1 MEHKDI
7 LDMYAVNLNEGK
19 RPDIMVC
26 SNNMTIPSG
35 KYSFSKPKGIYEL
48 KITEAV
54 ILDEGLSNPF
64 VMKEGKSMFSIQFE
78 ETINTVH
85 MVDVK
90 GMNSLNF
97 NVLFIP
103 ENILDCRWKE
113 NRRQV
118 VDGNNCSDVDLVQG
132 EDRSFTVRYTVTLSD
147 VATGK
152 KGESVTDEVKIDI
165 AKFEHVQPAFKFIPK
180 SQYADGIE
188 YNANSDGPIEIGE
201 LRVSNNSKFLAAPAI
216 DTTFELVG
224 KVDEHTIPGLLTLG
238 DPVET
243 VKYWDRA
250 GFLIPND
257 SAVPNDW
264 MRETTSRIALR
275 GLDTNKDASAE
286 GNESYVVFPVYWN
299 MDKIENPS
307 EDVAVNIGVKFCS
320 KKSYERRLSEFQ
332 EDSSNVILF
341 KRNLEIIDLEI
352 SFDDYEDLTVAE
364 RNVAEDGC
372 ENVEEVHYPKN
383 DPISVSQEFNLTLK
397 LANTATA
404 GSVHSAVVVKD
415 FVFGRPVMENVEI
428 ELTGK
433 EDMMSS
439 LFSIE
444 GDLASESSYF
454 RLTQS
459 ESVDLNIT
467 YRPRYISSIKVDGET
482 AYSAQLKFPYSFKYV
497 IDKDGAADL
506 KFVEAK
512 GVVNFKVAQIASEEW
527 LCVDFGSSA
536 VVGAYG
542 AGMSDEAGAA
552 VDNIIKLKPRKEKCL
567 LKCFPNLNDAAQ
579 KIRRTDV
586 SESSDYLITSATSI
600 DGVDIKESMT
610 AKYTPD
616 EFGKHAVCFSPST
629 GMQKQNIKH
638 VMPCLKTLMGHE
650 KLPAN
655 VIPDD
660 LRQQGLEEV
669 EVNHM
674 FEAVYR
680 QLFGC
685 FLGEEAASAQKL
697 IMSVP
702 NTYSPIH
709 LDILKNIAKGCM
721 PNLRPDYTNFISESD
736 AVACY
741 YLANQLTFCNNS
753 DIRPSE
759 LDNSNV
765 LVYDMGA
772 GTLDL
777 TYFRQ
782 SKVDNRVKVSID
794 GKMGVSKAGSY
805 LDYVLAEIVVDLIV
819 KSLDDQQYYDELH
832 LDGADGAATFKS
844 ELLGLLSI
852 DLTPDKYALALQLK
866 NYVQTMKRLLNSPD
880 EQLPTDVGLR
890 LLGQSVDSILKS
902 YTIRDVLSHIKFV
915 GFLKETTVDIFKHF
929 VSLFGNDGKT
939 LKIDVV
945 IFSGRMTG
953 IPSLRNAVKDALRV
967 FMPSSEDV
975 EKCRYADL
983 ASKKFVEINEVVTD
997 VTDLKTVVVDGA
1009 MAFCTQ
1015 FQRGAGQYQF
1025 KNRNLYAT
1033 YGLIIRRTDGGV
1045 AWLPLVDYRT
1055 NFSVAGK
1062 IMSSDGITINQY
1074 DTTHDRSQSGH
1085 YNTADLIGLDG
1096 KLDGKMIS
1104 EVYLVQSYSANTA
1117 EDWASDKKEMMTI
1130 LGKYKSQPRPLSYRL
1145 KIDEKNELK
1154 FWFAGSSEKFM
1165 SHDDLKNTA
1174 LRKSNWPIR
1183 FEIKKNNA

>member
-1 MEHKDI
+1 MEYKEI
-7 LDMYAVNLNEGK
+7 LDMYTVNLNEK
-19 RPDIMVC
+19 HRPDIMVC

-35 KYSFSKPKGIYEL
+35 RYSFSKPKGVYEL

-54 ILDEGLSNPF
+54 ILEDGLTNPF
-64 VMKEGKSMFSIQFE
+64 VMKDGKSMFSIQFE
-78 ETINTVH
+78 EAINTVH

-90 GMNSLNF
+90 GMTSLNF

-113 NRRQV
+113 NRKLV
-118 VDGNNCSDVDLVQG
+118 KKDGVYTDVGLAYG
-132 EDRSFTVRYTVTLSD
+132 ENRSFTVRYTVTLSD
-147 VATGK
+147 TATGK
-152 KGESVTDEVKIDI
+152 HGSSVTDEVKIDI
-165 AKFEHVQPAFKFIPK
+165 AKFERVQPAFKFIPK
-180 SQYADGIE
+180 PQYADGIV
-188 YNANSDGPIEIGE
+188 YNASADEPVEIGE
-201 LRVSNNSKFLAAPAI
+201 LRVSNNSRFLAAPAI

-224 KVDEHTIPGLLTLG
+224 KVDEQTFPGLLTLG

-243 VKYWDRA
+243 VKYWDKA
-250 GFLIPND
+250 GYLIPEG
-257 SAVPNDW
+257 SSVPNECV
-264 MRETTSRIALR
+264 RETPSRMALYA
-275 GLDTNKDASAE
+275 LDTNKDASAE

-307 EDVAVNIGVKFCS
+307 ADVAVNIGVKFCS
-320 KKSYERRLSEFQ
+320 KKSYESRMSEFQ
-332 EDSSNVILF
+332 EDSSNAILF
-341 KRNLEIIDLEI
+341 KRNLEVIDLEI

-364 RNVAEDGC
+364 RNIAEDGC
-372 ENVEEVHYPKN
+372 EYVEDAYYPKN
-383 DPISVSQEFNLTLK
+383 DPISVNQEFNLTLK

-404 GSVHSAVVVKD
+404 GSEHSAVVVRD
-415 FVFGRPVMENVEI
+415 FIFGRPVMGNVEI
-428 ELTGK
+428 ELTGN

-439 LFSIE
+439 LFSVE
-444 GDLASESSYF
+444 GDLVSASSYF
-454 RLTQS
+454 RLMLS
-459 ESVDLNIT
+459 ESVELNLT
-467 YRPRYISSIKVDGET
+467 YRPRYISSIKVGGET
-482 AYSAQLKFPYSFKYV
+482 AYSAQLKFPYSFKYA
-497 IDKDGAADL
+497 IDKDGTPDL
-506 KFVEAK
+506 NFVEVK

-586 SESSDYLITSATSI
+586 SESSDYLITSAVSI
-600 DGVDIKESMT
+600 DGVDIRGSMT
-610 AKYTPD
+610 AQYTPD

-629 GMQKQNIKH
+629 GMHKQQNVTH
-638 VMPCLKTLMGHE
+638 VMPCLKTLMGHD

-655 VIPDD
+655 VIPED
-660 LRQQGLEEV
+660 LKKRGLEEV
-669 EVNHM
+669 EVNHI

-741 YLANQLTFCNNS
+741 YLANQLAFCNNS
-753 DIRPSE
+753 GIAPAD
-759 LDNSNV
+759 LANSNV

-777 TYFRQ
+777 TYFKQ
-782 SKVDNRVKVSID
+782 SKVDNRVKISIE
-794 GKMGVSKAGSY
+794 GKMGVSKAGNY
-805 LDYVLAEIVVDLIV
+805 LDYVLAEIIIDLIS
-819 KSLDDQQYYDELH
+819 KSLDDSTYYGELH
-832 LDGADGAATFKS
+832 LDGADGAKAFKS
-844 ELLGLLSI
+844 ELSGLLSLK
-852 DLTPDKYALALQLK
+852 LTPDKYALAIPLK
-866 NYVQTMKRLLNSPD
+866 NYVKSMKPLLNSSDKP
-880 EQLPTDVGLR
+880 LPTDGNLK
-890 LLGQSVDSILKS
+890 LLGHSVDSILKT
-902 YTIRDVLSHIKFV
+902 YTVNDVLSHRKFRD
-915 GFLKETTVDIFKHF
+915 FLKETTESVFKNF
-929 VSLFGNDGKT
+929 ASLFSPNGNT
-939 LKIDVV
+939 LKVDVV

-953 IPSLRNAVKDALRV
+953 ILALRNAVKEALNV
-967 FMPSSEDV
+967 FMPSSEEVDR
-975 EKCRYADL
+975 CRYADL
-983 ASKKFVEINEVVTD
+983 ASKRFVEIDEVVTD

-1033 YGLIIRRTDGGV
+1033 YGLILKRTDGGV
-1045 AWLPLVDYRT
+1045 AWLPLIDYRT
-1055 NFSVAGK
+1055 KFSVAGR

-1074 DTTHDRSQSGH
+1074 DTTHDKASSGQ
-1085 YNTADLIGLDG
+1085 YNTADLIGMDG
-1096 KLDGKMIS
+1096 KLDGSMIA
-1104 EVYLVQSYSANTA
+1104 EIYLVQSYSANTA
-1117 EDWASDKKEMMTI
+1117 KDWAGDNKEMMTI

-1154 FWFAGSSEKFM
+1154 FWFAGSAERFM
-1165 SHDDLKNTA
+1165 AHDDIKNMA
-1174 LRKSNWPIR
+1174 LRKSNWPIS
-1183 FEIKKNNA
+1183 FEIEK